1 MDDFILLAILIFVA
15 ATLYSS
21 VGHGGAS
28 GYLAAM
34 ALFSLAPEVM
44 RPTAL
49 VLNILVA
56 SIGAFRFYRVGGF
69 SWRIFWPFALG
80 SIPFAF
86 LGGTISL
93 PGQIYKQ
100 VLGVVL
106 VFAAFR
112 LVMHKSKDADGTK
125 APPILL
131 AILCG
136 AVIGLLSGLTGV
148 GGGIF
153 LTPLLLFAAWA
164 TSRQASGI
172 SATFILVNSI
182 AGLGGQLTRLQFLPS
197 DIYLWAGAALL
208 GSLIGTEL
216 GTRRLSSLA
225 FHRLLAFVLII
236 ASYKLIFT

>member
-1 MDDFILLAILIFVA
+1 MSEALLLALLVFVA
-15 ATLYSS
+15 AILYSS

-56 SIGAFRFYRVGGF
+56 SVGAYRFYRVGGF
-69 SWRIFWPFALG
+69 SWRVFWPFALG

-93 PGQIYKQ
+93 PGQLYKQ

-112 LVMHKSKDADGTK
+112 LVINKTRDISEIKI
-125 APPILL
+125 PPLLL
-131 AILCG
+131 AILLG
-136 AVIGLLSGLTGV
+136 AGVGLLAGLTGV

-172 SATFILVNSI
+172 SAAFILVNSI
-182 AGLGGQLTRLQFLPS
+182 AGLGGQLTRLQFIPN

-225 FHRLLAFVLII
+225 FRRLLAFVLLI

>member
-1 MDDFILLAILIFVA
+1 MSEALLLALLIFIA
-15 ATLYSS
+15 AILYSS

-56 SIGAFRFYRVGGF
+56 SVGAYRFYRVGGF
-69 SWRIFWPFALG
+69 SWQVFWPFALG

-93 PGQIYKQ
+93 PGQLYKQ

-112 LVMHKSKDADGTK
+112 LVMHKNRNIDEIKT
-125 APPILL
+125 PPLLVAILL
-131 AILCG
+131 G
-136 AVIGLLSGLTGV
+136 AAIGLLAGLTGV

-172 SATFILVNSI
+172 SAAFILVNSI
-182 AGLGGQLTRLQFLPS
+182 AGLGGQLTRLQFIPN

-225 FHRLLAFVLII
+225 FRRLLAFVLLI

>member
-1 MDDFILLAILIFVA
+1 MSEAFLLAMLIFVA
-15 ATLYSS
+15 AILYSS

-28 GYLAAM
+28 GYLVAM

-56 SIGAFRFYRVGGF
+56 SVGAFRFYRAGGF
-69 SWRIFWPFALG
+69 SWQVFWPFALG

-93 PGQIYKQ
+93 PDQVYRQ

-112 LVMHKSKDADGTK
+112 LIIHKSRDANEIKT
-125 APPILL
+125 PPLL
-131 AILCG
+131 VAIALG
-136 AVIGLLSGLTGV
+136 AAIGLLAGLTGV

-172 SATFILVNSI
+172 SAAFILVNSI
-182 AGLGGQLTRLQFLPS
+182 AGLGGQITKLQFLPG
-197 DIYLWAGAALL
+197 DIYLWGGAALL

-225 FHRLLAFVLII
+225 FRRLLAFVLII

>member
-1 MDDFILLAILIFVA
+1 MSEAFLLALLIFVA
-15 ATLYSS
+15 AILYSS

-34 ALFSLAPEVM
+34 ALFNLAPEVM

-56 SIGAFRFYRVGGF
+56 SIGTFRFYRVGGF
-69 SWRIFWPFALG
+69 SWHLFWPFALG

-93 PGQIYKQ
+93 PGELYKQ

-106 VFAAFR
+106 VFAALR
-112 LVMHKSKDADGTK
+112 LAMHKSREANDINT
-125 APPILL
+125 PPILVAVL
-131 AILCG
+131 LG
-136 AVIGLLSGLTGV
+136 ASIGLLAGLTGV

-153 LTPLLLFAAWA
+153 LTPLLLFAAWS

-172 SATFILVNSI
+172 SAAFILVNSI
-182 AGLGGQLTRLQFLPS
+182 AGLAGQLTRLQFLPS

-225 FHRLLAFVLII
+225 FRRLLAFVLII
-236 ASYKLIFT
+236 AAYKLIFT